1 MSLAFQL
8 FAHLIFLACM
18 LVLFILPD
26 NRYAWMQAFDPTISA
41 EAVTDPAGNSLI
53 FTLLLLTGACVTQT
67 LLVVYSRDRVRKRVS
82 IGLICIAAVF
92 WVTKFWL

>member
-18 LVLFILPD
+18 LALFILPD

-41 EAVTDPAGNSLI
+41 VAVTDPAGNSLI
-53 FTLLLLTGACVTQT
+53 FTFLLLMSIGITQT
-67 LLVVYSRDRVRKRVS
+67 LLVVYSRDRVR
-82 IGLICIAAVF
+82 
-92 WVTKFWL
+92 